1 MPRVKRGFKRARRRK
16 KILQQAKG
24 YFLTKSKLH
33 RQARLAVRRAMEF
46 SFRHRRT
53 KKRTFRALWI
63 MRLNAAARQHELNY
77 SRLVGGLRKAGF
89 ELDRKVLAEIAVRDP
104 QGFAALAAAAKQS
117 FAAA

>member
-16 KILQQAKG
+16 KILTQAKG

-53 KKRTFRALWI
+53 RKREFRSLWTV
-63 MRLNAAARQHELNY
+63 RLNAAARAHELNY
-77 SRLVGGLRKAGF
+77 SRLVGGLRKAGI
-89 ELDRKVLAEIAVRDP
+89 ELDRKVLADIAVRDP
-104 QGFAALAAAAKQS
+104 QGFAALVATAKQA